1 MNIDTEAAAERA
13 VGEYYGNI
21 EVGEILEGSSGARA
35 VVQRRRIIT
44 DRIGQY
50 RGTFF
55 IPKPQ
60 GDDVTTMPIGLNG
73 SQSTNP
79 RWATGT
85 RTMRFT
91 TNEDDSRTHQVQLLL
106 LHKLNML
113 LVDRL
118 TQFKRIS
125 FQLETQNL

>member
-1 MNIDTEAAAERA
+1 MSTVIGETVTGLNSGCKLKVAAPNDYFKYNPYDDTEPPSSYASTTAFLNIDTEAAAERA

-60 GDDVTTMPIGLNG
+60 GDDVNYNAYWFKWFAIY
-73 SQSTNP
+73 QS
-79 RWATGT
+79 
-85 RTMRFT
+85 
-91 TNEDDSRTHQVQLLL
+91 
-106 LHKLNML
+106 
-113 LVDRL
+113 
-118 TQFKRIS
+118 
-125 FQLETQNL
+125 

>member
-1 MNIDTEAAAERA
+1 MILKKQQPGRA
-13 VGEYYGNI
+13 VGDYYGNI

-91 TNEDDSRTHQVQLLL
+91 TNEDDSRTPGSVASAAQTEYVA
-106 LHKLNML
+106 
-113 LVDRL
+113 
-118 TQFKRIS
+118 S
-125 FQLETQNL
+125 ETKTNTVREYPFN